1 MDQSVRLY
9 CPDSCVPAQSSSRPT
24 IVRVAVP
31 SPLRQSFDY
40 LLPDEDSRVAPG
52 ARVRVPF
59 GRRELTGVVL
69 AVETDSA
76 VSPEKLKPLLAVL
89 DEQPLIPQHLLS
101 LWQWAAQYYQHPIGE
116 VMHTLM
122 PAGLRSKGSATVK
135 RRKSD
140 SVLPPLPPDQ
150 PPELNEEQQSAVTA
164 IAASAGKFSCFLL
177 DGVTGSGKTEVYLQA
192 IARTLEHDHQ
202 ALVLVP
208 EISLTPQ
215 TLARFRQRFDVPIAV
230 MHSGLTPRQ
239 RLNAWLEAAQGSVDI
254 IIGTRSAIFT
264 PLARPGLIIIDEEH
278 DNSFKQQDGFR
289 YSARDLGVMRARRE
303 KLPVILGSATPSLES
318 LHNAHHGRYTHLHL
332 TMRAGMAQMPR
343 YTLVDTN
350 NQRLTD
356 GFSEALLDNIGNHL
370 QRGNQVLI
378 FINRRGFA
386 PVLQCQDC
394 GWTAECRHC
403 DARMTLH
410 RFPPHLRCHHCERR
424 DPVHQH
430 CPDCQG
436 KNLYAAGAGTE
447 RCEAALQQIFKDTP
461 IIRVDRDAIR
471 RKDDLDKLLA
481 QIHQGAPCILVG
493 TQMLAKG
500 HHFPGVTLVGVL
512 DADSG
517 LFSADFRGQEFMAQ
531 LLIQVAGRAG
541 RAEQAGEVMI
551 QTRHSTHQNL
561 QTLVT
566 QGYHALAVQLL
577 AERQSV
583 GMPPFSHLA
592 MIRAEAMDALA
603 PARFLDQARQSIR
616 QLIEQN
622 GLHNTIEVN
631 GPFPAPMERRANRF
645 RQQLVIRSDSRSALQ
660 HILSELCSELD
671 NHNSRR
677 KVRWSIDVDPQ
688 DMI

>member
-1 MDQSVRLY
+1 
-9 CPDSCVPAQSSSRPT
+9 VPFHSSSKPA
-24 IVRVAVP
+24 IVKVAVP

-40 LLPDEDSRVAPG
+40 LLPDECIRVAPG

-59 GRRELTGVVL
+59 GRRELTGVVI
-69 AVETDSA
+69 AIEHDSA
-76 VSPEKLKPLLAVL
+76 VSHAKLKHLLEVL
-89 DEQPLIPQHLLS
+89 DEQPLIPPHLLS

-122 PAGLRSKGSATVK
+122 PAGLRSKGNATVK

-140 SVLPPLPPDQ
+140 TLLPPLTPDQ
-150 PPELNEEQQSAVTA
+150 PPELNQEQRSAVAA
-164 IAASAGKFSCFLL
+164 IDASQGKFTCFLL

-192 IARTLEHDHQ
+192 IARTLEQNRQ

-239 RLNAWLEAAQGSVDI
+239 RLNAWLESAQGSAHI

-303 KLPVILGSATPSLES
+303 KLPIILGSATPSLES
-318 LHNAHHGRYTHLHL
+318 LHNARNGRYTHLHL
-332 TMRAGMAQMPR
+332 TMRAGKAQMPR
-343 YTLVDTN
+343 FILVDTN
-350 NQRLTD
+350 SQRLAD
-356 GFSEALLDNIGNHL
+356 GFSDAMLDGIRVHL

-394 GWTAECRHC
+394 GWAAECRHC

-410 RFPPHLRCHHCERR
+410 RYPPHLRCHHCERR
-424 DPVHQH
+424 DPVNQH

-461 IIRVDRDAIR
+461 VIRVDRDATR
-471 RKDDLDKLLA
+471 RKDELDNLLA
-481 QIHQGAPCILVG
+481 QINQGDPCILVG

-566 QGYHALAVQLL
+566 QGYHALAEQLL
-577 AERQSV
+577 TERQSA
-583 GMPPFSHLA
+583 GMPPFGHLT
-592 MIRAEAMDALA
+592 MIRAEAIDALA
-603 PARFLDQARQSIR
+603 PARFLEDVRQRTR
-616 QLIEQN
+616 QLISDNRLQ
-622 GLHNTIEVN
+622 NTIEVS

-645 RQQLVIRSDSRSALQ
+645 RQQLVLRGDSRSTLQ
-660 HILSELCSELD
+660 HLLGELCAGLD
-671 NHNSRR
+671 GLNSGR